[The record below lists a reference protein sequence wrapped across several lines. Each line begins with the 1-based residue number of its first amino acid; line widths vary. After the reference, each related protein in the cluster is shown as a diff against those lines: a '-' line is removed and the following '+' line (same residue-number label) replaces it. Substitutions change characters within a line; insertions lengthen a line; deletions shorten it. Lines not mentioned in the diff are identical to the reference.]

1 MKENQEL
8 PDSRTEA
15 VYAHSYTVEPA
26 EGNAQQEL
34 PLPLLAKRILEVAT
48 LHAES
53 WGVGY
58 STLIKDKQMWVLS
71 RLSIEM
77 TRYPLINEHY
87 TLETWIEGYNKHFS
101 SRNFAICGEN
111 GISCG
116 YARTIWVVIDLDTR
130 TSVDIGQFEYIARNV
145 SDRPCPIA
153 RQSRVRDVHDDQP
166 HTHRANYI
174 DIDLNRHVNSVKYIE
189 HLLNL
194 FPLDRYDRQRIHRFE
209 ISYANEAQYG
219 TPLQLLKEEEAPD
232 NFALE
237 VRDDQTIYCK
247 GRIIFR
253 DRQIQ

>member
-1 MKENQEL
+1 MKGSQEL
-8 PDSRTEA
+8 TEPQSES
-15 VYAHSYTVEPA
+15 VYARSYTVEPA

-58 STLIKDKQMWVLS
+58 STLIKNRQVWVLS

-77 TRYPLINEHY
+77 TRYPLINEPY

-101 SRNFAICGEN
+101 SRNFAICGAD
-111 GISCG
+111 GTSCG

-130 TSVDIGQFEYIARNV
+130 ASVDIGQFEYIARNIA
-145 SDRPCPIA
+145 DRPCPID
-153 RQSRVRDVHDDQP
+153 RQSRVRDVHDDSP
-166 HTHRANYI
+166 ATHLVSYS
-174 DIDLNRHVNSVKYIE
+174 DIDLNRHVNSVRYIE
-189 HLLNL
+189 HLLDL
-194 FPLDRYDRQRIHRFE
+194 FPLERYDRQRIHRFE
-209 ISYANEAQYG
+209 ISYANEARYG
-219 TPLQLLKEEEAPD
+219 TPLQLLKEEEATD

-237 VRDDQTIYCK
+237 VRDTQTIYCK

-253 DRQIQ
+253 NR